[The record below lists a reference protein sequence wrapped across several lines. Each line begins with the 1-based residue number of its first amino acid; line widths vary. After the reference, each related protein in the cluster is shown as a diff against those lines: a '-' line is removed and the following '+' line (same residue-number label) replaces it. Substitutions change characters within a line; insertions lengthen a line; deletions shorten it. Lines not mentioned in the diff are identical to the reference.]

1 MDEETKFQKS
11 TGALISDKDQELESL
26 RSEVG
31 LNPSSVC
38 VRPSVRL
45 HRVRRRRLILF
56 YFALAAADRRA
67 AGGERR
73 GQDPAVGR
81 ADAGEGQGSAAGP
94 RAQPGAKADGNSGLG
109 GRRRRSPAVR
119 WVENSRRRSAV

>member
-11 TGALISDKDQELESL
+11 TGALISDKDRELESL

-31 LNPSSVC
+31 LNP
-38 VRPSVRL
+38 PASVRL
-45 HRVRRRRLILF
+45 HRVRCRRLILF
-56 YFALAAADRRA
+56 YFFLAAADRRA

-94 RAQPGAKADGNSGLG
+94 RAQPGAEADGNSGLG